1 MFKSLTGE
9 TISTIKTWTI
19 VTMTIGIVMLAL
31 WVSYLSLSV
40 IPILESEK
48 TTLSERIKTK
58 ESLIAMQNLGAELNA
73 VDEHEVAQIPIRI
86 EKITRELV
94 PVREEIIK
102 WRESNATD
110 CNASRLYGFDF
121 VGVFNAAMLAA
132 DRESASENNDP
143 NATATKH
150 H

>member
-1 MFKSLTGE
+1 MFKSLTSE
-9 TISTIKTWTI
+9 SLSTLKTATIA
-19 VTMTIGIVMLAL
+19 VMTVVIAVLVLRVA
-31 WVSYLSLSV
+31 YLSLLV
-40 IPILESEK
+40 IPWLEQKNETLKATIQQKEALILAQS
-48 TTLSERIKTK
+48 T
-58 ESLIAMQNLGAELNA
+58 AAELNA
-73 VDEHEVAQIPIRI
+73 VDEYEVAQIPIRV

-110 CNASRLYGFDF
+110 CNVSRLYGFDF

-132 DRESASENNDP
+132 DRESTAEGNDQ
-143 NATATKH
+143 NATAAEH

>member
-1 MFKSLTGE
+1 
-9 TISTIKTWTI
+9 
-19 VTMTIGIVMLAL
+19 
-31 WVSYLSLSV
+31 
-40 IPILESEK
+40 
-48 TTLSERIKTK
+48 
-58 ESLIAMQNLGAELNA
+58 MQNLGAELNA

>member
-19 VTMTIGIVMLAL
+19 VTMAIGIAMLAL

-48 TTLSERIKTK
+48 TALSERIKTK

-86 EKITRELV
+86 ERITRELV

-110 CNASRLYGFDF
+110 CNSSRLYGFDF

-132 DRESASENNDP
+132 DREGAAENKDP
-143 NATATKH
+143 NSTAAEPD
-150 H
+150 